1 MKLTKILLTLT
12 LVLAVAFTFVGC
24 EDLTAAIEDATAP
37 LKESIAELEA
47 VKTEL
52 ETAKA
57 TLETAK
63 AELEAAKEKLEAEKA
78 KLEADKATLEAEK
91 AELNATVAELE
102 TKINCLEGNHVWDGE
117 SSIEYD
123 WNGAKTECIAI
134 FPCAECDSYGSALS
148 LEVTEQ
154 DGLYTAT
161 FDNGIPS
168 NTTDGIDWIV
178 VTTEDELISAVNRG
192 GAVIFG
198 ADITCVTEGL
208 YVMNNMLINMNGYDL
223 TVTADGYS
231 TVAVYDSTVE
241 IFSSVDGSE
250 LIGSNGIDV
259 NTSEGK
265 LTVRNVEVVADGEYS
280 DVEVMGCVD
289 ISEMIFDEIYVYVY
303 EGALEFII
311 PDGYAIYRGD
321 GSLIETLD
329 EAIETGHVYV
339 KPVQE

>member
-24 EDLTAAIEDATAP
+24 EDLTAAIDDATAP

-63 AELEAAKEKLEAEKA
+63 AELEAAKERLEAEKA
-78 KLEADKATLEAEK
+78 KLEAEK

-117 SSIEYD
+117 SSVEYD
-123 WNGAKTECIAI
+123 WNNAKTECIAI
-134 FPCAECDSYGSALS
+134 FPCAECEDYGSALS

-178 VTTEDELISAVNRG
+178 VTNEDELISAGNRG

-198 ADITCVTEGL
+198 ADITCVNEGL
-208 YVMNNMLINMNGYDL
+208 YIMNNMLINMNGYDL

-265 LTVRNVEVVADGEYS
+265 LTVRNVAVVADGEYS

-303 EGALEFII
+303 EGAVEFII

-329 EAIETGHVYV
+329 EAVEVGHVYV
-339 KPVQE
+339 KPVQ

>member
-78 KLEADKATLEAEK
+78 TLEAEK
-91 AELNATVAELE
+91 AELNATVSELE

-117 SSIEYD
+117 SSVEYD
-123 WNGAKTECIAI
+123 WNNAKTECIAI
-134 FPCAECDSYGSALS
+134 FPCAECESYGSALS

-178 VTTEDELISAVNRG
+178 VTNENELISAGNRG

-198 ADITCVTEGL
+198 ADITCVNEGL
-208 YVMNNMLINMNGYDL
+208 YIMNNMLINMNGYDL

-289 ISEMIFDEIYVYVY
+289 ISEMIFNEIYVYVY
-303 EGALEFII
+303 EGAVEFII

-339 KPVQE
+339 KPV

>member
-78 KLEADKATLEAEK
+78 TLEAEK

-117 SSIEYD
+117 SRVEYD
-123 WNGAKTECIAI
+123 WNGTKTQCIAI

-168 NTTDGIDWIV
+168 NTTDGIDWIL
-178 VTTEDELISAVNRG
+178 VTTADELISAGNRG

-198 ADITCVTEGL
+198 ADITCVNEGL
-208 YVMNNMLINMNGYDL
+208 YIMNNMLINMNGYDL

-259 NTSEGK
+259 NTPEGK
-265 LTVRNVEVVADGEYS
+265 LIVRNVEVVADGEYS

-303 EGALEFII
+303 EGAVEFII

-321 GSLIETLD
+321 GTLIETLD